1 MGILDFI
8 CKKNRRKLSSAEEAK
23 KRLSVLLEYERMKLP
38 TNFPEL
44 LKKDL
49 VTLFR
54 KYPQFDTQRIEVK
67 IQRNRQQGVELEQL
81 WISMEIQSCSNSTP
95 CCLFLCIFTSI
106 RWVSNW
112 GYFLNRVTK
121 SFFNN
126 SGKLVGSFILSYSN
140 STERR
145 FLASSALDNF
155 LLFFLHIKSKI
166 PIVQPSKVSVSK

>member
-81 WISMEIQSCSNSTP
+81 WIS
-95 CCLFLCIFTSI
+95 
-106 RWVSNW
+106 
-112 GYFLNRVTK
+112 
-121 SFFNN
+121 
-126 SGKLVGSFILSYSN
+126 
-140 STERR
+140 
-145 FLASSALDNF
+145 
-155 LLFFLHIKSKI
+155 I
-166 PIVQPSKVSVSK
+166 PFKG